1 MSNSP
6 APPPEA
12 VRQWV
17 DAKSYD
23 RGKEIAKGAFVSGGR
38 LYAVPGGVRAAGRL
52 AGTTTPFY
60 RVGATVADGQVTAA
74 ACTCPV
80 GLGESVHGGAGHGRC
95 KHVAALL
102 LIWRRDPGR
111 FASGENPRAA
121 LARLSKAELAE
132 RVLELLN
139 RAAEAEDETAW
150 DLEAWDELNP
160 DADWGLAPD
169 PAPPAP

>member
-1 MSNSP
+1 MSDSP

-17 DAKSYD
+17 EAKSYD
-23 RGKEIAKGAFVSGGR
+23 RGKEIAKGAFVSDGR
-38 LYAVPGGVRAAGRL
+38 LYAVPGGVRAVGRL

-60 RVGATVADGQVTAA
+60 RVAATVADGRVVAA

-80 GLGESVHGGAGHGRC
+80 GLGESVHGEDGRGRC

-102 LIWRRDPGR
+102 LIWRRNPEA
-111 FASGENPRAA
+111 FAPGENPRAA
-121 LARLSKAELAE
+121 LARRSKAELAGM
-132 RVLELLN
+132 VLDLLN
-139 RAAEAEDETAW
+139 RAAEPEDETAW
-150 DLEAWDELNP
+150 DLETWDELNR